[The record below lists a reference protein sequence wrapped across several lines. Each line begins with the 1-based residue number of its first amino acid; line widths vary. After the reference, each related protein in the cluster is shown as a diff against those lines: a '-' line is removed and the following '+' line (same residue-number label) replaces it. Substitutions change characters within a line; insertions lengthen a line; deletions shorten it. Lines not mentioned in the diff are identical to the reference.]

1 MLTIGGDTVNILEW
15 AKSVARHIKE
25 QQRIERERKLLA
37 RLSKGPEKMDRLPVR
52 FKSCP
57 ARWE

>member
-1 MLTIGGDTVNILEW
+1 MLTIGGDTVNIFKW
-15 AKSVARHIKE
+15 AKSIAKHIKE

>member
-1 MLTIGGDTVNILEW
+1 MLTTRSDTVNILKW
-15 AKSVARHIKE
+15 AKSIARHMRE